1 MKSPRM
7 PVVALVLAIFLCR
20 LSSGAARSSIGE
32 SRPPTLTVLYDNSLF
47 RGVGEAD
54 WGFAALIEGL
64 EKTILFDTGAKAEIL
79 LRNFEA
85 LKIDPARIDLIVI
98 SHAHEDHTGGLA
110 AVLKKKPGLAVYA
123 PSSFAGAA
131 LEAAVQGAGGRIV
144 SVREPRLIFPGAMVT
159 GDLGEA
165 IVEQALVLD
174 TPQGSVVVTGCAHP
188 GIVFILE
195 RVKEIRKAGLA
206 AVLGGFHLFQTPPL
220 EVAKIVTRFK
230 DLGVGRVG
238 ASHCTGV
245 AAIEMFRKS
254 YGADFIELGVG
265 RRIELGGL

>member
-7 PVVALVLAIFLCR
+7 PVIAIVLAIFLCR

-32 SRPPTLTVLYDNSLF
+32 SRPPTLTVLYDNYALP
-47 RGVGEAD
+47 GAGEAD

-64 EKTILFDTGAKAEIL
+64 EKTILFDAGAKAEIL
-79 LRNFEA
+79 LRNLET

-110 AVLKKKPGLAVYA
+110 AVLKKKPGLAVYV
-123 PSSFAGAA
+123 PSSFAGPA
-131 LEAAVQGAGGRIV
+131 LETAVKRAGGRLV
-144 SVREPRLIFPGAMVT
+144 AVKGPQTLFPGAMIT
-159 GDLGEA
+159 GELGEK
-165 IVEQALVLD
+165 IREQALVLD
-174 TPQGSVVVTGCAHP
+174 TPRGSVIVTGCAHP

-195 RVKEIRKAGLA
+195 RVKEIRKAELA

-245 AAIEMFRKS
+245 EAIELFRKS
-254 YGADFIELGVG
+254 YGPDFIELGVG

>member
-1 MKSPRM
+1 MKLSRIPFI
-7 PVVALVLAIFLCR
+7 AIVLAAFLCP

-32 SRPPTLTVLYDNSLF
+32 SRPPTLTVLYDNSLS

-64 EKTILFDTGAKAEIL
+64 ERTILFDTGANGDIL
-79 LRNFEA
+79 LRNLEA

-98 SHAHEDHTGGLA
+98 SHAHEDHTAGLA
-110 AVLKKKPGLAVYA
+110 AVLNKKPGLAVYV

-131 LEAAVQGAGGRIV
+131 LEAAVKGAGGSLV
-144 SVREPRLIFPGAMVT
+144 AAKGPLTLFPGAMVT

-188 GIVFILE
+188 GIVPMLE
-195 RVKEIRKAGLA
+195 KIKAIRKTDLA

-254 YGADFIELGVG
+254 YGPDFIELGVG